1 MSMQAGRRIAISA
14 GSLAVLLGALDT
26 YVVVTIMRDIMRDV
40 HIPINQLQRITW
52 IVTMYLLGYIAAM
65 PLLGRASDRFG
76 RKLLLQAS
84 LALFMTGS
92 VVTALAGHF
101 GDFHMLIAG
110 RTIQGV
116 ASGALLPVTL
126 ALGADLWAQRNRAG
140 VLGGIGAAQELG
152 SVLGPLYG
160 IFIVWLFNDWRYVFW
175 INVPLTLIAMAMIQ
189 FSLPSHDRTDA
200 PEKIDL
206 VGGLLLALALG
217 LAVIGLYNPQPDGKQ
232 VLPSYGFPLVIG
244 AIVAGVV
251 FVIWERY
258 SRTRLIEP
266 TGVHFRPF
274 LAALGA
280 SVTAGAALMVTLVDV
295 ELFGQGVLEMD
306 QTQAAGLLLW
316 FLIALPIGAV
326 LGGWI
331 ATRVG
336 DRAMTFIGLMIA
348 AYGYWLIHYWRV
360 DLLNQR
366 HNIFGLF
373 TVPAMHADLLVA
385 GLGLGLVIG
394 PLSSAALRVVPAAQH
409 GIASASVVVARMT
422 GMLIGVAALSAWGLY
437 RFNQIVAGMTA
448 SIPPNASL
456 MERVAA
462 QATMYLQAFASMYSD
477 IFKIT
482 AVVCVVGAL
491 LGLLVSSRKEHAE
504 EPEVLEEQAVALGE
518 R

>member
-1 MSMQAGRRIAISA
+1 MAMQAGRRVAISA

-84 LALFMTGS
+84 LALFMSGS

-409 GIASASVVVARMT
+409 GIASAAVVVARMT
-422 GMLIGVAALSAWGLY
+422 GMLIGVAALSAFGLY
-437 RFNQIVAGMTA
+437 TFNQKLAHLSA
-448 SIPPNASL
+448 SVPANATL

-462 QATMYLQAFASMYSD
+462 QATLYLKAFAEMYGD
-477 IFKIT
+477 IFEIT
-482 AVVCVVGAL
+482 VGICVAGAL
-491 LGLLVSSRKEHAE
+491 LGLLVSGRKEHAE
-504 EPEVLEEQAVALGE
+504 EPEVPEEEAVALGE